1 MPPQASA
8 TSLHAVSLHT
18 FPSSSPKI
26 IFRIDISLPA
36 SRPFLSLIVSGPSTS
51 SAASRTVTFLD
62 PVVVPDLEREVRE
75 VSVCKLKWNVG
86 KRAMED
92 ASE

>member
-1 MPPQASA
+1 
-8 TSLHAVSLHT
+8 
-18 FPSSSPKI
+18 
-26 IFRIDISLPA
+26 
-36 SRPFLSLIVSGPSTS
+36 VSGPSTS

-75 VSVCKLKWNVG
+75 VREVSVCKLKWNVG

-92 ASE
+92 ESE